1 MLKSTSIIS
10 ERNKNLVT
18 ASDFWTCW
26 KFSQLLQTD
35 VRAFMEE
42 QAEWII
48 VFSPPSSLPPSN
60 SPLKCVHY
68 ISSACLSTHLSGDKV
83 PRGTWNWANTKKS
96 YFSIQHI
103 HLVVATPHSRAGNA
117 HMNTSATINFSNSFL
132 RCNMSLPSW
141 LSACKHTCRWKKRV
155 VYVLCLPS
163 LWEETPERVYSGR
176 LLCVRPQQ
184 AACDYVWQLVF
195 FYFFFFVISLS
206 RLPLWRWMPLSK
218 TYSTQYLVFGS
229 ELQEETEVKIVLR
242 PSWKQT
248 RGTC

>member
-18 ASDFWTCW
+18 ASDFWTRW

-141 LSACKHTCRWKKRV
+141 LSACKHTCRWKKGWFM
-155 VYVLCLPS
+155 S
-163 LWEETPERVYSGR
+163 
-176 LLCVRPQQ
+176 
-184 AACDYVWQLVF
+184 
-195 FYFFFFVISLS
+195 FVC
-206 RLPLWRWMPLSK
+206 PLSGK
-218 TYSTQYLVFGS
+218 KHQIEFTQVGFCVS
-229 ELQEETEVKIVLR
+229 D
-242 PSWKQT
+242 PSRQHVIM
-248 RGTC
+248 CDN

>member
-10 ERNKNLVT
+10 ERNKNLVM

-83 PRGTWNWANTKKS
+83 PRGTWNWENTKKS

-141 LSACKHTCRWKKRV
+141 LSACKHTCRWKKGWFM
-155 VYVLCLPS
+155 S
-163 LWEETPERVYSGR
+163 
-176 LLCVRPQQ
+176 
-184 AACDYVWQLVF
+184 
-195 FYFFFFVISLS
+195 FVC
-206 RLPLWRWMPLSK
+206 PLSGK
-218 TYSTQYLVFGS
+218 KHQNEFTQVGFCVS
-229 ELQEETEVKIVLR
+229 D
-242 PSWKQT
+242 PSRQHVIM
-248 RGTC
+248 CDN